1 MDFGLLSGLGWRAC
15 SAGGTVLSDQII
27 VINFFLDQIEGSDEG
42 SEVAVDA
49 DIGTSL
55 GHLDGQQV
63 LAVPGL
69 GLLHGAPWLVS
80 AGGCSGSFQQ

>member
-1 MDFGLLSGLGWRAC
+1 M
-15 SAGGTVLSDQII
+15 LSDQII
-27 VINFFLDQIEGSDEG
+27 VINFFLDQIEGSDEGSDEG